1 MSVVGGVGKSRA
13 AVELFYSNLRE
24 LLQTFTTDTRDRSQ
38 VTSRYT
44 DILVVRRWKHV
55 PFLSRETQQFLTL
68 TKLPDFRL

>member
-44 DILVVRRWKHV
+44 DILVVRR
-55 PFLSRETQQFLTL
+55 
-68 TKLPDFRL
+68 

>member
-24 LLQTFTTDTRDRSQ
+24 LLQTFTTDTRDR
-38 VTSRYT
+38 YT

-55 PFLSRETQQFLTL
+55 PFLSRETQKFLTL